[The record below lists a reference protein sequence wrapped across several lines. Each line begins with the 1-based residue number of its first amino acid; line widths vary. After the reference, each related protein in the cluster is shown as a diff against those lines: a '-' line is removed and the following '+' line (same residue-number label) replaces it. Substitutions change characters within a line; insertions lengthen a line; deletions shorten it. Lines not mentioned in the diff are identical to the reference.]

1 MRHFQATSGIGIGIR
16 TQSTTYLPHQANV
29 EQLFSRSGNLS
40 DPNMDPMFLAALTSI
55 GANKKAYKPT
65 VAEIKEMYRA
75 RTRLPMKASVRTLS
89 RVRRRRTQWR
99 SDRR

>member
-1 MRHFQATSGIGIGIR
+1 MRHFQATSGIEIGIR

-65 VAEIKEMYRA
+65 VAEIKEMYFQMYRGRA
-75 RTRLPMKASVRTLS
+75 AENAEGGLEQGSSSTDPMEV
-89 RVRRRRTQWR
+89 
-99 SDRR
+99 